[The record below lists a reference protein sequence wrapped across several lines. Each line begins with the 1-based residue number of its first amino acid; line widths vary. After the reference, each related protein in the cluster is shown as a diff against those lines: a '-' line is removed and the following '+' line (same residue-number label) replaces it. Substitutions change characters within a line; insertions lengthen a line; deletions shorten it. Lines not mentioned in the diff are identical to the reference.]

1 MRRRAFISLLGGAA
15 ASLLPWPRAA
25 RAQQLAMPVIGFL
38 NAQSRDSLTHVV
50 LAFRQSLNEMG
61 YAEGRNVRIEYRWA
75 DGRGERLPALA
86 ADLVQRQVAVIAST
100 GGDPAALAVKGA
112 TSTIPIVFTIGG
124 DPVALGLVASL
135 NRPGSNIT
143 GITQIATLLD
153 PKRLEVLHE
162 LMPGLAAVAV
172 LRNPDNANA
181 ETQVPALQAAA
192 RTIGIELRFVTASSE
207 REIDTAFAT
216 LAEMRV
222 GALMVAS
229 DPFFNA
235 RRQQIVALATRLAV
249 PAIFHQR
256 EFALDGGLMSYG
268 TSATDMYR
276 LAAIYTGRILK
287 GEKPADL
294 PVQQST
300 RVELIINLKTANAL
314 GLTFPITLL
323 GRADEVIE

>member
-1 MRRRAFISLLGGAA
+1 MRRREFITFLGAA
-15 ASLLPWPRAA
+15 AAGPFAA
-25 RAQQLAMPVIGFL
+25 HAQQPAMPVIGFL
-38 NAQSRDSLTHVV
+38 NAQSRDYFTHFVV
-50 LAFRQSLNEMG
+50 AFRRGLNEMG
-61 YAEGRNVRIEYRWA
+61 YVEGRNVAIEYRWA
-75 DGRGERLPALA
+75 EGQDARLPELA
-86 ADLVQRQVAVIAST
+86 ADLVWRQVAVIAAT
-100 GGDPAALAVKGA
+100 GGDPAALAVKRA
-112 TSTIPIVFTIGG
+112 TSTMPTVFTIGG

-135 NRPGSNIT
+135 NRPGGNIT
-143 GITQIATLLD
+143 GITQTTVLLD

-172 LRNPDNANA
+172 LRNPNNANA

-192 RTIGIELRFVTASSE
+192 RTIGIELRFVTASTE

-229 DPFFNA
+229 DPFFNG
-235 RRQQIVALATRLAV
+235 RRQQIIALATRLAV

-268 TSATDMYR
+268 TSVADMYH
-276 LAAIYTGRILK
+276 LAAIYSGRILK

-300 RVELIINLKTANAL
+300 KVELIINLKTATTLN
-314 GLTFPITLL
+314 LTFPITLL